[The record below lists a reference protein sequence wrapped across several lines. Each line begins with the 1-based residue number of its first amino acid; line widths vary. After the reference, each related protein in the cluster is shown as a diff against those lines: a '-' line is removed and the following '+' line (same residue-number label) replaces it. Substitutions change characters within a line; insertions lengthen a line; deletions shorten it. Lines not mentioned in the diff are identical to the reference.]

1 METSSIGAA
10 NAAYA
15 YNPAVTGASTGGED
29 FASLLSSQ
37 MTADEATA
45 ATTTGADEAA
55 LNAYNPGQVTAYS
68 LESGDAAETAAG
80 EETAATGEKPGYP
93 AEVGQEWVPKGMQF
107 YDSVYGRWVDDDIP
121 HRFNENGDL
130 EYCYEGE
137 WYLDVAVRHR
147 MVYTNGEEEMAVEV
161 SEGTEN
167 AEGADAEVDLLAEGG
182 EAAGEDMASFSIDE
196 YFNEVLGMWKIFNLP
211 SRTNEEGLRE
221 YYWGDA
227 WRPDTWQHRT
237 A

>member
-10 NAAYA
+10 SAAYA
-15 YNPAVTGASTGGED
+15 YSPAVTGASTGGED

-37 MTADEATA
+37 MTADETTA

-68 LESGDAAETAAG
+68 LESGETAETAAG
-80 EETAATGEKPGYP
+80 EETAATGAKPGYP

-107 YDSVYGRWVDDDIP
+107 YDSVYKRWVDDDIP

-130 EYCYEGE
+130 EYYYEGQ

-147 MVYTNGEEEMAVEV
+147 MVYTNGEEEIAVDV
-161 SEGTEN
+161 SEGE
-167 AEGADAEVDLLAEGG
+167 EGEASLLAEGE
-182 EAAGEDMASFSIDE
+182 EAAGEELASLSIDE

-227 WRPDTWQHRT
+227 WRPDVWQHRT